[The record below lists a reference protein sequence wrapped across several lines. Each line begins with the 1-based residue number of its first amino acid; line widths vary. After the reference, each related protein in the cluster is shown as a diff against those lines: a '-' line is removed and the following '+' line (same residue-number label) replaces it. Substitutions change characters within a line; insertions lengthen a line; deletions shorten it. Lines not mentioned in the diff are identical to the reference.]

1 MTFDPTY
8 LNNFVLVATG
18 FGGAFLAALWISL
31 VIWTYRDIKSRA
43 RDNLVSILATLVVA
57 LLSLPG
63 FLIYLVLR
71 PQFSLEEEYQ
81 KTLEEEAL
89 LQAIEDQPVCPGCER
104 QIMSD
109 WQICPNCQ
117 TKLKKTCRTC
127 GKLMELSW
135 NVCPFCAAPEYGLR
149 TEDVTLSNSIDDPTE
164 ILGIKEDSAFLSESF
179 EGQDEEMDQDKLTD
193 ELFEN

>member
-1 MTFDPTY
+1 MTFNPTF
-8 LNNFVLVATG
+8 LNNFILVLTG
-18 FGGAFLAALWISL
+18 FGGAFFAALWVSL

-43 RDNLVSILATLVVA
+43 RDNLVFILAPLVVA

-71 PQFSLEEEYQ
+71 PQSTLEEEYQ

-104 QIMSD
+104 QISAD

-117 TKLKKTCRTC
+117 TKLRKPCQKC
-127 GKLMELSW
+127 GKLIELPW
-135 NVCPFCAAPEYGLR
+135 NICPYCATPEYGLR
-149 TEDVTLSNSIDDPTE
+149 TEDTHLSKNLDEDDEKPIE
-164 ILGIKEDSAFLSESF
+164 EVDSMIFPDSLPEW
-179 EGQDEEMDQDKLTD
+179 EEETGQENISDE
-193 ELFEN
+193 

>member
-1 MTFDPTY
+1 MTFDPTF
-8 LNNFVLVATG
+8 LNNFILVITG
-18 FGGAFLAALWISL
+18 FGGAFIAALWVSL

-43 RDNLVSILATLVVA
+43 RDNLVFILAPLVVA

-71 PQFSLEEEYQ
+71 PQSTLEEEYQ

-104 QIMSD
+104 QISSD

-117 TKLKKTCRTC
+117 TKLRKPCQKC
-127 GKLMELSW
+127 GKLMELPW
-135 NVCPFCAAPEYGLR
+135 NICPYCATPEYGLR
-149 TEDVTLSNSIDDPTE
+149 TEDTRLSKNLDKADVKPIE
-164 ILGIKEDSAFLSESF
+164 EVDSVIFLDSLPEW
-179 EGQDEEMDQDKLTD
+179 EEETGQENISDE
-193 ELFEN
+193 